1 MGGAMI
7 SVRARRAGRLMA
19 AAGAGTLLAAGL
31 SGAGAEATGT
41 QNADLTVG
49 YQCAFP
55 AGPQQV
61 SVRYQAPFPASA
73 RPGEQVRPGEA
84 TATLTVPRAAFADLG
99 AAKVGG
105 TVRVAAQTTRN
116 GTAAKADW
124 PAFTV
129 EPAPVPGDGDG
140 DVTLTASGRPA
151 AATAG
156 PSGTLTFSLGEV
168 DLGLG
173 PAPAAGG
180 TEESPV
186 ACTPAQ
192 GQARVFAAV
201 PVVADGTAAAPAPSP
216 KATAA
221 VPAGEAPP
229 DCQDL
234 KEPGWLISGCVY
246 MNGFAN
252 VRKLDGATVLNDP
265 AAPGPALTN
274 VEYDIVPNLPTG
286 TGTDVRFRFHEPLR
300 SRATFL
306 TFGFMPT
313 TATMEM
319 DQVGLGTETSA
330 PYEKGRTRQHVQAR
344 MRVTIRLY
352 DVTVN
357 GTPLDV
363 GARCASSRAVDIELG
378 DAPGADI
385 TNIVKGG
392 TLDGTF
398 EIPPFKG
405 CGSGENLDP
414 LFTGSVSGPGNYL
427 KVSQGTICGRAAATC
442 PPAMPELKR

>member
-1 MGGAMI
+1 M
-7 SVRARRAGRLMA
+7 SVRARRAGRLLA
-19 AAGAGTLLAAGL
+19 TAGAGALLAAGL
-31 SGAGAEATGT
+31 GGAGAAATGT
-41 QNADLTVG
+41 QNADLTVS

-61 SVRYQAPFPASA
+61 DVRYRAAFPASA
-73 RPGEQVRPGEA
+73 APGGQVRPGKVS
-84 TATLTVPRAAFADLG
+84 ATLTVPRAALADLD

-105 TVRVAAQTTRN
+105 TVQVAARTTQN
-116 GTAAKADW
+116 GTVTKAAW

-129 EPAPVPGDGDG
+129 DPADVPDDG
-140 DVTLTASGRPA
+140 DVALTASGQPGA
-151 AATAG
+151 VTAG
-156 PSGTLTFSLGEV
+156 RTGTLTF
-168 DLGLG
+168 GLG
-173 PAPAAGG
+173 GLDLSLAPAPAADG

-192 GQARVFAAV
+192 GQAGVLAAV
-201 PVVADGTAAAPAPSP
+201 PMAADGAAPGTAQPP
-216 KATAA
+216 KSTAA

-229 DCQDL
+229 GCQDL

-252 VRKLDGATVLNDP
+252 VRKLGGATVLNDP
-265 AAPGPALTN
+265 AGPAPALTN
-274 VEYDIVPNLPTG
+274 VEYNIVPNLPTG

-300 SRATFL
+300 SKASFL

-330 PYEKGRTRQHVQAR
+330 PYVKGQTRQHVQAR

-352 DVTVN
+352 DVKVN

-363 GARCASSRAVDIELG
+363 GARCRSGRPADIELG

-392 TLDGTF
+392 VLDGSF
-398 EIPPFKG
+398 EIPPFRG